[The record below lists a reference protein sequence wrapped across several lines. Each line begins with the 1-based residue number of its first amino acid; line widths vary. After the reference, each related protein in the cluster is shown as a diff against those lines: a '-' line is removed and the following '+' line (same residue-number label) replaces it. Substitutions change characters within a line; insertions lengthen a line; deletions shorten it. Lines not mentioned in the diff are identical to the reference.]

1 MKKLNQKFRKKFIS
15 RLRKIKKGEGFR
27 LDNAILSAAG
37 IPCATIKAIPDD
49 ERGVASLQNFVKVV
63 KVDRHR
69 AGIRTLTSSNYAPK
83 GYDSIYTKLNDLAL
97 NGKSANYIAAY
108 VERYL

>member
-15 RLRKIKKGEGFR
+15 RLRKAKADGNFEVYH
-27 LDNAILSAAG
+27 AILSAAG
-37 IPCATIKAIPDD
+37 IPTAMIEGIPDGD
-49 ERGVASLQNFVKVV
+49 RSTAMLTNFIKVI

-69 AGIRTLTSSNYAPK
+69 AGIRTLTNGKFAPK
-83 GYDSIYTKLNDLAL
+83 GCTSIYEKLNKLSDT
-97 NGKSANYIAAY
+97 GKSPNYIAGY